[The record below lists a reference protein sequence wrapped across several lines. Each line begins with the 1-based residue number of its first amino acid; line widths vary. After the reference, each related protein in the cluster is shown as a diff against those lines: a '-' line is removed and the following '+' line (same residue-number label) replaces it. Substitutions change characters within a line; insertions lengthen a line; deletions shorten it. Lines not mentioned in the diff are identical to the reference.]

1 MQVPLICF
9 LTKKLLIKKHSGQ
22 SMCHFHKVCEFLF
35 KCSQFNLVGFL
46 QSLILPYC
54 VKPQEI
60 LWMWFYLR
68 FYCSM
73 DLLLIF
79 FLLCFLP
86 SSPHTHPAL
95 FFGKWLVDKVGKKAM
110 LWKLLELK
118 FLGIRKLPVK
128 KKKTLKWRNTLS
140 SNSQLRG
147 REKWQ
152 KWSLKIEIYLK

>member
-1 MQVPLICF
+1 MKTYAGSFDLR
-9 LTKKLLIKKHSGQ
+9 LNKKLLIKKHTGQ
-22 SMCHFHKVCEFLF
+22 SMCHFHKVCSFLF

-79 FLLCFLP
+79 FFFSAFSLP
-86 SSPHTHPAL
+86 STHPRPHAHPVL
-95 FFGKWLVDKVGKKAM
+95 FFGKEVGRVCYKAI
-110 LWKLLELK
+110 
-118 FLGIRKLPVK
+118 LGKNVSVPYILRFKKLPAGK
-128 KKKTLKWRNTLS
+128 KKKKKGKWGNVYTITHS
-140 SNSQLRG
+140 
-147 REKWQ
+147 
-152 KWSLKIEIYLK
+152 

>member
-1 MQVPLICF
+1 MQVPLICV
-9 LTKKLLIKKHSGQ
+9 LNKKLLIKKHTGQ
-22 SMCHFHKVCEFLF
+22 SMCHFHKVCSFLF

-79 FLLCFLP
+79 FLFCFLP
-86 SSPHTHPAL
+86 STRPPPPHAHPVL
-95 FFGKWLVDKVGKKAM
+95 FFGKEVGRESYKAI
-110 LWKLLELK
+110 LGEKTFLYPT
-118 FLGIRKLPVK
+118 FLGLRNYQLK
-128 KKKTLKWRNTLS
+128 KKKVKWGNVYTITHS
-140 SNSQLRG
+140 
-147 REKWQ
+147 
-152 KWSLKIEIYLK
+152 